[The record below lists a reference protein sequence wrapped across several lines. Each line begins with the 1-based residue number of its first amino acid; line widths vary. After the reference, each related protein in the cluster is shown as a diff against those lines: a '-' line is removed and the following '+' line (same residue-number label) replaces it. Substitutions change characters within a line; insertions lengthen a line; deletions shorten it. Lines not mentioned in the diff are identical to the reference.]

1 MATLVLIPA
10 GDGTPV
16 TFSTMW
22 SAEHIDSVFQ
32 CLAPKSTEE
41 KRKFV
46 IVPTQIYED
55 MDIGAK
61 TALANLF
68 MAEFG
73 EPVLYARNNKDEC
86 YYLGAPRDIMK
97 DGGMLIVVPGAPEA
111 IYMQRPDHAPKRAK
125 IPRPPNA
132 YIIYRKERH
141 QKIKKERPA
150 LTNNQISMILGRTWN
165 MEKSEIRLLY
175 KQKADIVKEEHRRM
189 YPDYQYRPRR
199 PSDRRRRNT
208 PLSNPAATIAAT
220 ATQFAVNQVA
230 AAAVAPAGP
239 AAQQNIV

>member
-68 MAEFG
+68 MLVA
-73 EPVLYARNNKDEC
+73 
-86 YYLGAPRDIMK
+86 
-97 DGGMLIVVPGAPEA
+97 MLWSSQLMIT
-111 IYMQRPDHAPKRAK
+111 
-125 IPRPPNA
+125 
-132 YIIYRKERH
+132 YILF
-141 QKIKKERPA
+141 Q
-150 LTNNQISMILGRTWN
+150 
-165 MEKSEIRLLY
+165 
-175 KQKADIVKEEHRRM
+175 
-189 YPDYQYRPRR
+189 
-199 PSDRRRRNT
+199 
-208 PLSNPAATIAAT
+208 
-220 ATQFAVNQVA
+220 
-230 AAAVAPAGP
+230 
-239 AAQQNIV
+239 

>member
-1 MATLVLIPA
+1 MTTLVLIPA

-16 TFSTMW
+16 TFITIW

-46 IVPTQIYED
+46 IVPTQIYEG

-73 EPVLYARNNKDEC
+73 EPVLYARDNKDEC
-86 YYLGAPRDIMK
+86 YYLGAPGDIMK

-111 IYMQRPDHAPKRAK
+111 IYMQRPDHGPKRVK

-141 QKIKKERPA
+141 QKIKKERPT

-165 MEKSEIRLLY
+165 MEDTEVRHLY
-175 KQKADIVKEEHRRM
+175 KLKADAVKEEHRRK

-208 PLSNPAATIAAT
+208 PLSNPAATIVAT
-220 ATQFAVNQVA
+220 ASQFLASQAAMPVA
-230 AAAVAPAGP
+230 APVVP
-239 AAQQNIV
+239 QSLV